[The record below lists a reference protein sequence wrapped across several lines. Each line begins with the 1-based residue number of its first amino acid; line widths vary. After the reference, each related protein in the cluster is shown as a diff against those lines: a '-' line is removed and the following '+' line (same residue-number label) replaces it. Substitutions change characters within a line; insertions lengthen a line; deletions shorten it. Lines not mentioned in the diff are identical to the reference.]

1 MNNNNHQF
9 SIKDLAQFMQSAKD
23 EEKPYIFLTGA
34 GCSVTAGIPL
44 AKTIVEEL
52 NEKFSL
58 ELKSL
63 SVEER
68 KDYGKC
74 MECIEVSKRRIY
86 LKKYIKE
93 AKINWA
99 HIALSCLIKEGYIRR
114 VLTFNFD
121 NLLARS
127 CGLLGLYPATY
138 DFTAANLNLHI

>member
-1 MNNNNHQF
+1 MDNNKHQF
-9 SIKDLAQFMQSAKD
+9 NIKDLAQFMKSVKD
-23 EEKPYIFLTGA
+23 EEKPYTFVTGA

-44 AKTIVEEL
+44 AKKIVEEL

-86 LKKYIKE
+86 LKKYINE
-93 AKINWA
+93 AKINWV
-99 HIALSCLIKEGYIRR
+99 HIALSCLIKEGYIRVMPR
-114 VLTFNFD
+114 KIYQEHWNYCQKIIML
-121 NLLARS
+121 
-127 CGLLGLYPATY
+127 
-138 DFTAANLNLHI
+138 